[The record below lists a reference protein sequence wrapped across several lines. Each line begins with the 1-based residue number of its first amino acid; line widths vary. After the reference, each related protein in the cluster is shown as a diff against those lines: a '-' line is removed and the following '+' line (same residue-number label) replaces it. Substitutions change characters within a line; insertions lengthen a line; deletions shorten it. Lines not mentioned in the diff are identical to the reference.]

1 MRQCLIV
8 IAALALMLS
17 GCSSGPFF
25 DVPVPARQA
34 DPYETVQ
41 QFYRPLAANAV
52 RTLLNS
58 PTIPVEVSELKIS
71 VAPQP
76 GDWATCA
83 RILRDGRMSYF
94 AVFFRERAV
103 FDTRRSIIIDRCEQ
117 EQFSII
123 ATKSPFSVLNG
134 AILPDHGG

>member
-1 MRQCLIV
+1 MA
-8 IAALALMLS
+8 IAALALA
-17 GCSSGPFF
+17 GCSSDPMF
-25 DVPVPARQA
+25 DAPVPVRQA
-34 DPYETVQ
+34 DPFETVQ

-52 RTLLNS
+52 RTFLNA
-58 PTIPVEVSELKIS
+58 PNTPIEVSELRIS

-83 RILRDGRMSYF
+83 RTVRDGRMKYF

-103 FDTRRSIIIDRCEQ
+103 FDTRPSIMIDRCEQ

-123 ATKSPFSVLNG
+123 ATNS
-134 AILPDHGG
+134 

>member
-1 MRQCLIV
+1 MRHCLI
-8 IAALALMLS
+8 ATATLTLTLA
-17 GCSSGPFF
+17 GCSSGPLF
-25 DVPVPARQA
+25 DAPVPAREA
-34 DPYETVQ
+34 DPFETVQ

-58 PTIPVEVSELKIS
+58 PSIPIEVSELRIS

-83 RILRDGRMSYF
+83 RTLRNGRVSYF

-103 FDTRRSIIIDRCEQ
+103 FDTRPSIMIDRCEH

-123 ATKSPFSVLNG
+123 ATNS
-134 AILPDHGG
+134 